1 MGMWTT
7 FLKIFITVI
16 SRFDG
21 KPGLSLGDFR
31 TIVEAVVSVDLD
43 KGMTGEQKEAH
54 LRKFIVVRYSSNV
67 ARWMAGFISGAA
79 YLYARNNG
87 LIERPV
93 VVAGPL
99 DHQGHLDTGGNV
111 LYNVPHEL
119 RNY

>member
-1 MGMWTT
+1 MWTT
-7 FLKIFITVI
+7 FLKLFITVI

-43 KGMTGEQKEAH
+43 KGMTGEEKEAH
-54 LRKFIVVRYSSNV
+54 LRKFIAVRYVSNV
-67 ARWMAGFISGAA
+67 ARYMAGFISGAA

-93 VVAGPL
+93 VVAKAT
-99 DHQGHLDTGGNV
+99 DHQGYLDTGGNV
-111 LYNVPHEL
+111 LYDIPKEL